1 MVSGSVVPQTSTDS
15 FKKDFENPPQ
25 SARPRVWWHW
35 MNGNITKEGIKLD
48 LEWMQRIGLGGF
60 QAFDG
65 NFMTPQVVK
74 DRLIYMTPGWKEAF
88 KYATTLGE
96 QLGLEEAIAS
106 SPGWSETGGPWVK
119 PEGGMKKYVWSE
131 TPVEGGK
138 PFTGTL
144 VHPPSNTGAFQNMKI
159 DDMGG
164 LMGTGFHAPEFYA
177 DCAVVAYK
185 VPANDTPTDTAH
197 PKITSSGGP
206 IEDAILSDGDLVKTL
221 SLPLAKTV
229 GDKAWIQYEFD
240 RPQTIRSMT
249 IVIPGGG
256 FSFGPPPKDGSRALE
271 ASDDGDNYRV
281 VALIPL
287 SGATEHTIS
296 FAPVTA
302 KYFRVTI
309 KTVPQTRSPFGD
321 FGFAPPPATDVKI
334 AELILRPGARVNRFE
349 DKAAFS
355 VLPSLYD
362 FATAIVTSQD
372 AIQKSNVINLTSKL
386 RPDGT
391 LDWNPPE
398 GNWVVLRVGYSLLGI
413 TNHPAPAEA
422 TGLEV
427 DKLSQK
433 YVKAYMDSYLGLFQD
448 TVGKEN
454 MGKQGIRYLTS
465 DSWEAGYQ
473 NWTDDLLAQ
482 FSKRRG
488 YDPHPW
494 LPVLAGHVV
503 ASAQAS
509 DQFLWDF
516 RKTIQDLV
524 ADAHYGQ
531 MEASAK
537 DRGMGHYGESHENGR
552 ALIADG
558 MEVKK
563 LDDIPMSA
571 MWTQPMGQNK
581 PMYGYIAD
589 DRESASVAHIYG
601 QNLAA
606 AESMTSV
613 GSAWGW
619 APGTL
624 KPTADQEFLS
634 GINRIVVHESTHQP
648 LVDKAPGLTLGPF
661 GQMFNRFDTW
671 AEQAGPWVD
680 YLARTSYMLQQGKFS
695 ADIVY
700 FYGED
705 SNITA
710 IFREKAPP
718 IPLGYNYDYI
728 NADGLIHALTASP
741 GQIGTPGGVTY
752 RLLALDPFSRNMS
765 LPVLRAIYKLVKNGA
780 IVSGEKPVGT
790 PSLADE
796 LLNISNSMM
805 SCSGMERVFTAWARA
820 KCTREPTC
828 WRLSRR
834 PA

>member
-1 MVSGSVVPQTSTDS
+1 
-15 FKKDFENPPQ
+15 
-25 SARPRVWWHW
+25 
-35 MNGNITKEGIKLD
+35 
-48 LEWMQRIGLGGF
+48 
-60 QAFDG
+60 
-65 NFMTPQVVK
+65 
-74 DRLIYMTPGWKEAF
+74 
-88 KYATTLGE
+88 
-96 QLGLEEAIAS
+96 
-106 SPGWSETGGPWVK
+106 
-119 PEGGMKKYVWSE
+119 
-131 TPVEGGK
+131 
-138 PFTGTL
+138 
-144 VHPPSNTGAFQNMKI
+144 
-159 DDMGG
+159 
-164 LMGTGFHAPEFYA
+164 
-177 DCAVVAYK
+177 
-185 VPANDTPTDTAH
+185 
-197 PKITSSGGP
+197 
-206 IEDAILSDGDLVKTL
+206 
-221 SLPLAKTV
+221 
-229 GDKAWIQYEFD
+229 
-240 RPQTIRSMT
+240 
-249 IVIPGGG
+249 
-256 FSFGPPPKDGSRALE
+256 
-271 ASDDGDNYRV
+271 
-281 VALIPL
+281 
-287 SGATEHTIS
+287 
-296 FAPVTA
+296 
-302 KYFRVTI
+302 
-309 KTVPQTRSPFGD
+309 
-321 FGFAPPPATDVKI
+321 
-334 AELILRPGARVNRFE
+334 
-349 DKAAFS
+349 
-355 VLPSLYD
+355 
-362 FATAIVTSQD
+362 
-372 AIQKSNVINLTSKL
+372 
-386 RPDGT
+386 
-391 LDWNPPE
+391 
-398 GNWVVLRVGYSLLGI
+398 VVLRIGYSLLGI
-413 TNHPAPAEA
+413 TNHPAPSEA

-433 YVKAYMDSYLGLFQD
+433 YVKAYMDSYLDLFQD
-448 TVGKEN
+448 TVGREN

-537 DRGMGHYGESHENGR
+537 ERGMSYYGESHENGR

-790 PSLADE
+790 PSLADDAAEYKQLNDE
-796 LLNISNSMM
+796 LFGDGTGVHSVGKGKVYAGTNVLAALKATGVAQDFDSGESASESDEPLQQQRVYFLHRKLADGDIYFLDSRSDHAAIINARFRVTGKAPELWYAETGKSQPASYTIDSGSTTVPLSFEPWGTVFVVFRHPAKSPSRTMPKVAETEVAKLDGPWHVDFQPGRGAPASVTIDTLSDWSKSADPAVRYFSGAGTYTKTLDVPASWTQNSTQLWLNLGDVENLATVIINGKSVGQVWHAPYRIDVTGAIHPGQNEIKISVVNLWVNRLIGDEQPGATKYTFPGWHQYKANSPLLP
-805 SCSGMERVFTAWARA
+805 SGLLGPVSIVRSESRSLP
-820 KCTREPTC
+820 EP
-828 WRLSRR
+828 
-834 PA
+834 